1 MLRPTRHYNRACG
14 GGILLKESSDAFTRS
29 RNGTDVIP
37 GCHRLTCVRQVCTVR
52 SVQILSGKEQCGVE
66 LAGHLSSCCISVHM
80 YNPAFL
86 RALVMALVSDK
97 ALKLYHRFRASTG
110 GRVLPTNQ
118 FTAIYCYNR
127 HPRQHGSTSSRT
139 LPSPVPQPNSQAN
152 FHSQAKFS
160 FHSHFTCACL
170 CFLRLRCLES
180 GLESEPMW

>member
-118 FTAIYCYNR
+118 FTHCYNR

-139 LPSPVPQPNSQAN
+139 LPSPVPQPHSQAN
-152 FHSQAKFS
+152 FHSQAK
-160 FHSHFTCACL
+160 CPV
-170 CFLRLRCLES
+170 R
-180 GLESEPMW
+180 G